1 VVSLSGNWMQIV
13 AEMWLVLRLTDSG
26 VAVGVTS
33 ALQFL
38 PVLLFGAWGG
48 LLADRI
54 PKRGLL
60 MVTQA
65 AMAIPAL
72 TLFALAA
79 SGSAELWM
87 VFALVF
93 ARGAVNAIDNPT
105 RQSFVIE
112 MVGPERVVN
121 AVSLNS
127 VIVHSARIVG
137 PALAGI
143 AIALWGV
150 APCFLLNALTF
161 VAMIVAL
168 WRMRPDELVA
178 APLAEREPGALRAAL
193 RYVRATPE
201 LLIPLGLMAV
211 VGTLTLNFQVVLPLL
226 AKFSFHSDASVYST
240 LVAAMG
246 VGAVVGALATGARGR
261 VSPGLLIRASAWL
274 GALTLV
280 LAAAP
285 TLPLALIALPALGA
299 ASVVFA
305 AGVNSAL
312 QLSVEPAMRGRVMAL
327 YSVVFLGSTPI
338 GGPLVGWIAQA
349 ASPRWSLV
357 LGGAA
362 ALVAGVVA
370 RTAFQRAELHPRPA
384 SSA

>member
-1 VVSLSGNWMQIV
+1 
-13 AEMWLVLRLTDSG
+13 
-26 VAVGVTS
+26 
-33 ALQFL
+33 
-38 PVLLFGAWGG
+38 
-48 LLADRI
+48 
-54 PKRGLL
+54 
-60 MVTQA
+60 
-65 AMAIPAL
+65 
-72 TLFALAA
+72 
-79 SGSAELWM
+79 M

-168 WRMRPDELVA
+168 WRMRPEELGA

-211 VGTLTLNFQVVLPLL
+211 VGTLTLNFQVVLPLM

-246 VGAVVGALATGARGR
+246 VGAVAGALATGARGR
-261 VSPGLLIRASAWL
+261 VSPGLLIGASAWL

-285 TLPLALIALPALGA
+285 TLSLALVALPALGA
-299 ASVVFA
+299 ASVTFA

-362 ALVAGVVA
+362 ALLAGLVA
-370 RTAFQRAELHPRPA
+370 RTAFQRAELHPAR
-384 SSA
+384 